1 MDGEKMDNFY
11 GLDAFALYQIELLDD
26 NSGNFFS
33 ALEFKESQEYT
44 KINWELSDDGTVTLT
59 GGDFDDE
66 DPLTM
71 KLEDGKLVMDLSEAG
86 TEFITYLEKVDE
98 FTEIPEDEE
107 MSIDFS
113 AGGDAEFESDGSD
126 PEADTTDAE

>member
-1 MDGEKMDNFY
+1 
-11 GLDAFALYQIELLDD
+11 
-26 NSGNFFS
+26 
-33 ALEFKESQEYT
+33 
-44 KINWELSDDGTVTLT
+44 
-59 GGDFDDE
+59 
-66 DPLTM
+66 M